1 MRPPMKQLVTAHI
14 PLFDDLGKPINDK
27 YGRPQTETII
37 SKAGVQFKSQIVLDT
52 TGAERQ
58 ANVEIDIPPNFNP
71 PTGAKIDYLTIAG
84 EKGSGTILSK
94 DETTN
99 LARNKVYF
107 RTVYADG

>member
-14 PLFDDLGKPINDK
+14 PLLNDEGKPINDK

-52 TGAERQ
+52 TGSERQ
-58 ANVEIDIPPNFNP
+58 ANVEIDLPTNFNP
-71 PTGAKIDYLTIAG
+71 SVGTKIDYLTIAG

-94 DETTN
+94 DEATN
-99 LARNKVYF
+99 LARNKVYY
-107 RTVYADG
+107 RTVFVDG